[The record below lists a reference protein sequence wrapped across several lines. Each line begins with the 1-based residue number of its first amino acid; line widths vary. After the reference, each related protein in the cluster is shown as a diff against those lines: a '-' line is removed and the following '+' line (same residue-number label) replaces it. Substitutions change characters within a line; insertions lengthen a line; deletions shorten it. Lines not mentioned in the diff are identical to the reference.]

1 MAVRF
6 DYVGKPIS
14 FSYTYPTTVAT
25 ASSSVPV
32 ATFVAPVDLYVDQVS
47 MAVMANGATSGA
59 TEVSLS
65 NNVYTAIMWAANSL
79 QLANDSAVL
88 YASLDRDT
96 FNTEGLAK
104 VDAGDR
110 LLLYVLEVPGT
121 ASTGLNVDIFC
132 HGA

>member
-6 DYVGKPIS
+6 DYVSKPIS
-14 FSYTYPTTVAT
+14 FSYAYPTTVAT
-25 ASSSVPV
+25 ASSTVPV
-32 ATFVAPVDLYVDQVS
+32 ATFTAPVDLYVDMVS
-47 MAVMANGATSGA
+47 MGLQANGATSGA
-59 TEVSLS
+59 TEISLS
-65 NNVYTAIMWAANSL
+65 NNTSSAIMWAADSL

-121 ASTGLNVDIFC
+121 ASTGLNVNIFC